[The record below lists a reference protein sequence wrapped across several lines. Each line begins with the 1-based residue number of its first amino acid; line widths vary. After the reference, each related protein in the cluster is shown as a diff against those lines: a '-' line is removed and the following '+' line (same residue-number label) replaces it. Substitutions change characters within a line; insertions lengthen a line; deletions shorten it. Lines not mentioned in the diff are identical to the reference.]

1 MTPPRPNAEATDP
14 AHPGP
19 RPLPLHVA
27 VQTMT
32 WLSSLAALSG
42 LRSGLLPWRPEL
54 RRDAQ
59 ALRKNLGDVDDLT
72 FAAAVDAEARRRLT
86 QFAEGVER
94 YRHHPRP
101 ERPPEPSVFWRRG
114 TTRVLDYGI
123 HGKHRGAI
131 LVVPSLINRGY
142 ILDLTAERSLMR
154 HLAAEGWRPFLVD
167 WGEPGATERR
177 FSLTDYVC
185 RRLEPAADAVADAA
199 GGPPAVI
206 GYCMGGLLALALAQ
220 RRPDRVAA
228 LTLLATPWD
237 FHADAP
243 GTIRMMRATAPSL
256 NALIDRLGYLPVDV
270 IQAMFSGLDPYLTS
284 EKFRRFAALD
294 QGSRKIREFLALE
307 DWLNDGVPLV
317 GSVARECLLG
327 WYVENTPAAGRWRI
341 ADRPVDAAQVT
352 APTLVVIPDKDHIV
366 PPGSTRVLATAVPGA
381 EALTLPAGHIG
392 MVAGGRARTMLY
404 VPLARWL
411 RRVLT

>member
-1 MTPPRPNAEATDP
+1 
-14 AHPGP
+14 
-19 RPLPLHVA
+19 
-27 VQTMT
+27 
-32 WLSSLAALSG
+32 
-42 LRSGLLPWRPEL
+42 
-54 RRDAQ
+54 
-59 ALRKNLGDVDDLT
+59 
-72 FAAAVDAEARRRLT
+72 
-86 QFAEGVER
+86 
-94 YRHHPRP
+94 
-101 ERPPEPSVFWRRG
+101 
-114 TTRVLDYGI
+114 
-123 HGKHRGAI
+123 
-131 LVVPSLINRGY
+131 
-142 ILDLTAERSLMR
+142 
-154 HLAAEGWRPFLVD
+154 
-167 WGEPGATERR
+167 
-177 FSLTDYVC
+177 
-185 RRLEPAADAVADAA
+185 
-199 GGPPAVI
+199 
-206 GYCMGGLLALALAQ
+206 MGGLLALALAQ

-294 QGSRKIREFLALE
+294 QGSRKIREFVALE

-327 WYVENTPAAGRWRI
+327 WYVENTPAEGRWRI
-341 ADRPVDAAQVT
+341 AGAPVDAAQVT